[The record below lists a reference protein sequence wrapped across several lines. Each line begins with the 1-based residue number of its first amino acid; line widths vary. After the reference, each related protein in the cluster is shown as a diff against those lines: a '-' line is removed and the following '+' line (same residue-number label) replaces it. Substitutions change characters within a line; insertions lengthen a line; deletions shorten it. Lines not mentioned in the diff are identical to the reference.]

1 MNYYEYTFTHTCEPS
16 PSPCEPETI
25 RALLSALLGEAG
37 FESFTETADS
47 LQGYIPET
55 ADDAG
60 RIEAALALFPL
71 EGVRIRFA
79 KNHIKARDWNEE
91 WEKNYFQPV
100 TIGSECILHAPFHET
115 PPGYAYDIVVN
126 PKMAFGTGNHET
138 TRLMLEAILGLDL
151 AGKAALDMGCGT
163 AVLAI
168 LAHQKGASRVLAVDV
183 DDWAYANALENK
195 QLNRAGTITV
205 VQGGAEQLPGS
216 GEFDFVFANINR
228 NVLLN
233 DLGRYA
239 LCMKPGAWLLMSGF
253 YTDDIP
259 AINNECIRNGLGF
272 HSAAEQNRWA
282 ILRMQKIN

>member
-1 MNYYEYTFTHTCEPS
+1 VNYYEYTFACDPS

-25 RALLSALLGEAG
+25 RALLSALLSEAG

-55 ADDAG
+55 AEDVG
-60 RIEAALALFPL
+60 RIEAALASFPL

-79 KNHIKARDWNEE
+79 RNYIEARNWNEE

-100 TIGSECILHAPFHET
+100 KIGSECILHAPFHET
-115 PPGYAYDIVVN
+115 PPGFAYDIVVN

-163 AVLAI
+163 AALAI
-168 LAHQKGASRVLAVDV
+168 LAHKKGASPVLAVDI
-183 DDWAYANALENK
+183 DEWAYMNALENK
-195 QLNRAGTITV
+195 RLNRADSITV
-205 VQGGAEQLPGS
+205 LQGGAEQLPGR

-228 NVLLN
+228 NILLN
-233 DLGRYA
+233 DLRRYA

-259 AINNECIRNGLGF
+259 AINKECICNGLVF
-272 HSAAEQNRWA
+272 HSTAEENRWA
-282 ILRMQKIN
+282 ILRMQKVN